1 MKPPTYPSRRGGRRR
16 PPRPSAYR
24 ILFSALFVLVFFS
37 CVAAATTAA
46 NPTILK
52 QNLIGNSGSE
62 SVPSIQALQNGGYI
76 LLGSTDSHPTGST
89 SNTDTDAMLVA
100 LDKDLNV
107 LGAPKFL
114 GDTDWDYGLCIQ
126 NTVKFPT
133 KTEGFIIVGNSGSKS
148 IRIDGMSANGKGKQ
162 DLWVVKLDSTGK
174 AQWLKLLGEDD
185 AQHGCSVR
193 QTDDGGYLVLGS
205 TNQAISPIDGKAL
218 GGGAVVGNDL
228 WLLKLDANGNCEWQR
243 KLGGNGNDKLGEDQ
257 KDRPDAESSLQLTEN
272 GGCIVIGDSTSTKG
286 GGGDVNTDE
295 NHGNTDI
302 WAVKLDAT
310 GTIIWERLLG
320 GVGDESGM
328 SVTRTHDGGYVI
340 LGSSYSKSITL
351 PGINGDVT
359 ATSPT
364 SGNDRDVWVVK
375 LGGDGTVIWQTL
387 LGGSGLDQGSSIVE
401 ALDGCYVLLGSSGSS
416 MSGNVSGKNHGFTDI
431 WVAKVFP
438 GDGSIMWERLVGG
451 SGKDYGHSL
460 RSTGTGLDQRYIIA
474 GTSESA
480 PKGTTLPDGD
490 VSVANQYTAG
500 NAPTSDIWVV
510 ELRDRVFYYP
520 VDRWAV
526 LIRSWPLLQGL
537 ETLGSGTQTG
547 KGAANGLARLRQP
560 LTFFTLL
567 PFSGDPGDLYM

>member
-24 ILFSALFVLVFFS
+24 ILFSALLFLVFFS

-52 QNLIGNSGSE
+52 QNLIGTSGSE
-62 SVPSIQALQNGGYI
+62 SAPSIQALQDGGYI
-76 LLGSTDSHPTGST
+76 LLGSSDPGQNGVVHNGA
-89 SNTDTDAMLVA
+89 TDAMLVA
-100 LDKDLNV
+100 LDKNLNV
-107 LGAPKFL
+107 QAAPNFL
-114 GDTDWDYGLCIQ
+114 GGTGSDYGLCIQ
-126 NTVKFPT
+126 NTVNHKPVQT
-133 KTEGFIIVGNSGSKS
+133 KTGKGWSTITERGFLIAGNSDSPS
-148 IRIDGMSANGKGKQ
+148 VAIDGITAQGHSGQ
-162 DLWVVKLDSTGK
+162 DLWMVKLASGK
-174 AQWLKLLGEDD
+174 VQWQKLLGGSTEQL
-185 AQHGCSVR
+185 ACSVK
-193 QTDDGGYLVLGS
+193 QTADGGYLVLGS
-205 TNQAISPIDGKAL
+205 TNGAIPDIDSKVL
-218 GGGAVVGNDL
+218 GGGSLLNQDL
-228 WLLKLDANGNCEWQR
+228 WLLKLDTDGTCEWHR
-243 KLGGNGNDKLGEDQ
+243 RLGGNGNEVLGGDQ
-257 KDRPDAESSLQLTEN
+257 QGQYNAESSLQLTED
-272 GGCIVIGDSTSTKG
+272 GGCIVIADSTSTNNSG
-286 GGGDVNTDE
+286 TDVKTDT

-328 SVTRTHDGGYVI
+328 SVTRTHDGNYVI
-340 LGSSYSKSITL
+340 LGSSDSKSITL

-375 LGGDGTVIWQTL
+375 LGGADGTVIWQTL
-387 LGGSGLDQGSSIVE
+387 LGGSGVDQGSSIVE
-401 ALDGCYVLLGSSGSS
+401 ALDGCYVLLGSSGSN
-416 MSGNVSGKNHGFTDI
+416 MSGSVSGKNHGFTDI
-431 WVAKVFP
+431 WISKVFP
-438 GDGSIMWERLVGG
+438 DDGGIMWERLIGG
-451 SGKDYGHSL
+451 SGRDYGHSL
-460 RSTGTGLDQRYIIA
+460 RSIGTGLDQRYIIA

-480 PKGTTLPDGD
+480 PIGTALPDGD
-490 VSVANQYTAG
+490 VSMANQYTAG

-547 KGAANGLARLRQP
+547 KGAANGLARL
-560 LTFFTLL
+560 FN
-567 PFSGDPGDLYM
+567 GN